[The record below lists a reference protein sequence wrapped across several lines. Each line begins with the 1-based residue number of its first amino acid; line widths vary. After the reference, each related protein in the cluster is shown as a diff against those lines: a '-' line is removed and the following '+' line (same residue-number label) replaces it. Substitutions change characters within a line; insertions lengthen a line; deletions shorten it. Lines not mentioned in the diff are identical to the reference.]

1 MLSRLL
7 ALLCLAA
14 ALSFASPAFAQAAPK
29 IAVVDFQEAVN
40 QVKDGATARTNLE
53 AMYKQKKIAIEA
65 MEKQLMTM
73 KAEYDKQALIL
84 SDAARQQKERE
95 LMTAQQNYQQAYMQH
110 EQEMQTAYAN
120 AMEGLIEKMKTIC
133 EQIGTEKGYTLI
145 LEINEGGVVFS
156 ASSIDITAELIKRYD
171 AAAGK

>member
-1 MLSRLL
+1 MLSRLF
-7 ALLCLAA
+7 AFLCLAA
-14 ALSFASPAFAQAAPK
+14 ALMVATPAFAQSAPK

-53 AMYKQKKIAIEA
+53 AMYKQKKTAIES
-65 MEKQLMTM
+65 MEQQLMAM

-84 SDAARQQKERE
+84 SDTARQQKERE
-95 LMTAQQNYQQAYMQH
+95 LMVAQQNYQQAYMQH

-133 EQIGTEKGYTLI
+133 ETIGKEKGYTLI
-145 LEINEGGVVFS
+145 LEINEGGVVYS
-156 ASSIDITAELIKRYD
+156 TSSIDITAELIKRYD
-171 AAAGK
+171 AGAGN